1 MTINLAYVLDPD
13 FSEDHDIDLYLFSG
27 SGPAFS
33 GAQLVAKSANVAGA
47 PESIRFVAPAPGT
60 YSLVVLG
67 WLIVRD
73 QPFVLGGTPV
83 TFGGQD
89 YRLHTFGL

>member
-1 MTINLAYVLDPD
+1 MTINFAYVLDPD

-47 PESIRFVAPAPGT
+47 PESIRFVAPASGT